1 MHNSQDSSTSN
12 YAWTARQMAKEREYI
27 AKNRKALHDY
37 FVEERLEAGIELTG
51 TEVKSLRCNS
61 AQLRDC
67 FIVIRRGEAWLNG
80 VHISPYSHGSIF
92 NVDPERRR
100 RLLLHKKE
108 ILKLA
113 QQADRQGYSLIP
125 LSMYFNDA
133 GRVKVE
139 VGVCKGKKNY
149 DKRASIKERDAKR
162 EISRALK
169 ERNR

>member
-1 MHNSQDSSTSN
+1 MKTEK
-12 YAWTARQMAKEREYI
+12 TYI
-27 AKNRKALHDY
+27 AKNRKAFHDY
-37 FVEERLEAGIELTG
+37 FVEDRIEAGIELTG
-51 TEVKSLRCNS
+51 TEVCSLRENS

-108 ILKLA
+108 ILKLQ
-113 QQADRQGYSLIP
+113 QQADRKGYSLIP
-125 LSMYFNDA
+125 LSMYFNPK

-139 VGVCKGKKNY
+139 VGVCRGKKAY
-149 DKRASIKERDAKR
+149 DKRASIKERDTKR
-162 EISRALK
+162 EIDRALNS
-169 ERNR
+169 RNR

>member
-1 MHNSQDSSTSN
+1 MKTEK
-12 YAWTARQMAKEREYI
+12 TYI
-27 AKNRKALHDY
+27 AKNRKAFHDY
-37 FVEERLEAGIELTG
+37 FVEDRIEAGIELTG
-51 TEVKSLRCNS
+51 TEVCSLRENS

-108 ILKLA
+108 ILKLQ
-113 QQADRQGYSLIP
+113 QQADRKGYSLIP
-125 LSMYFNDA
+125 LSMYFNPK

-139 VGVCKGKKNY
+139 VGVCRGKKEY
-149 DKRASIKERDAKR
+149 DKRASIKERDTRR
-162 EISRALK
+162 EIDRALK
-169 ERNR
+169 SRNR

>member
-1 MHNSQDSSTSN
+1 MKTEK
-12 YAWTARQMAKEREYI
+12 TYI
-27 AKNRKALHDY
+27 AKNRKAFHDY
-37 FVEERLEAGIELTG
+37 FVEDRIEAGIELTG
-51 TEVKSLRCNS
+51 TEVCSLRENS

-108 ILKLA
+108 ILKLQ
-113 QQADRQGYSLIP
+113 QQADRKGYSLIP
-125 LSMYFNDA
+125 LSMYFNPK

-139 VGVCKGKKNY
+139 VGVCRGKKEY
-149 DKRASIKERDAKR
+149 DKRASIKERDTKR
-162 EISRALK
+162 EIDRALK
-169 ERNR
+169 ARNR

>member
-1 MHNSQDSSTSN
+1 MKTEK
-12 YAWTARQMAKEREYI
+12 TYI
-27 AKNRKALHDY
+27 AKNRKAFHDY
-37 FVEERLEAGIELTG
+37 FVEDRIEAGIELTG
-51 TEVKSLRCNS
+51 TEVCSLRENS

-108 ILKLA
+108 SLKLQ
-113 QQADRQGYSLIP
+113 QQADRKGYSLIP
-125 LSMYFNDA
+125 LSMYFNPK

-139 VGVCKGKKNY
+139 VGVCRGKKAY
-149 DKRASIKERDAKR
+149 DKRASIKERDTKR
-162 EISRALK
+162 EIDRALK
-169 ERNR
+169 SRNR

>member
-1 MHNSQDSSTSN
+1 MKTEK
-12 YAWTARQMAKEREYI
+12 TYI
-27 AKNRKALHDY
+27 AKNRKAFHDY
-37 FVEERLEAGIELTG
+37 FVEDRIEAGIELTG
-51 TEVKSLRCNS
+51 TEVCSLRENS

-108 ILKLA
+108 ILKLQ
-113 QQADRQGYSLIP
+113 QQADRKGYSLIP
-125 LSMYFNDA
+125 LSMYFNPK

-139 VGVCKGKKNY
+139 VGVCRGKKAY
-149 DKRASIKERDAKR
+149 DKRTSIKERDTKR
-162 EISRALK
+162 EIDRALK
-169 ERNR
+169 SRNR

>member
-1 MHNSQDSSTSN
+1 MED
-12 YAWTARQMAKEREYI
+12 RI
-27 AKNRKALHDY
+27 
-37 FVEERLEAGIELTG
+37 EAGIELTG
-51 TEVKSLRCNS
+51 TEVCSLRENS

-108 ILKLA
+108 ILKLQ
-113 QQADRQGYSLIP
+113 QQADRKGYSLIP
-125 LSMYFNDA
+125 LSMYFNPK

-139 VGVCKGKKNY
+139 VGVCRGKKEY
-149 DKRASIKERDAKR
+149 DKRASIKERDTKR
-162 EISRALK
+162 EIDRALK
-169 ERNR
+169 SRNR

>member
-1 MHNSQDSSTSN
+1 MKTEK
-12 YAWTARQMAKEREYI
+12 TYI
-27 AKNRKALHDY
+27 AKNRKAFHDY
-37 FVEERLEAGIELTG
+37 FVEDRIEAGVELTG
-51 TEVKSLRCNS
+51 TEVCSLRENS

-108 ILKLA
+108 ILKLQ
-113 QQADRQGYSLIP
+113 QQADRKGYSLIP
-125 LSMYFNDA
+125 LSMYFNPK

-139 VGVCKGKKNY
+139 VGVCRGKKEY
-149 DKRASIKERDAKR
+149 DKRASIKERDTKR
-162 EISRALK
+162 EIDRALK
-169 ERNR
+169 SRNR

>member
-1 MHNSQDSSTSN
+1 MKTEK
-12 YAWTARQMAKEREYI
+12 TYI
-27 AKNRKALHDY
+27 AKNRKAFHDY
-37 FVEERLEAGIELTG
+37 FVEDRIEAGIELTG
-51 TEVKSLRCNS
+51 TEVCSLRENS

-108 ILKLA
+108 ILKLQ
-113 QQADRQGYSLIP
+113 QQADRKGYSLIP
-125 LSMYFNDA
+125 LSMYFNPK

-139 VGVCKGKKNY
+139 VGVCRGKKEY
-149 DKRASIKERDAKR
+149 DKRQTMRERDDKR
-162 EISRALK
+162 QLDRLFK
-169 ERNR
+169 K

>member
-1 MHNSQDSSTSN
+1 MKTEK
-12 YAWTARQMAKEREYI
+12 TYI
-27 AKNRKALHDY
+27 AKNRKAFHDY
-37 FVEERLEAGIELTG
+37 FVEDRIEAGIELTG
-51 TEVKSLRCNS
+51 TEVCSLRENS

-108 ILKLA
+108 ILKLQ
-113 QQADRQGYSLIP
+113 QQAARKGYSLIP
-125 LSMYFNDA
+125 LSMYFNPK

-139 VGVCKGKKNY
+139 VGVCRGKKEY
-149 DKRASIKERDAKR
+149 DKRASIKERDTKR
-162 EISRALK
+162 EIDRALK
-169 ERNR
+169 TRNR

>member
-1 MHNSQDSSTSN
+1 MKTEK
-12 YAWTARQMAKEREYI
+12 TYI

-37 FVEERLEAGIELTG
+37 FVEDRIEAGIELTG
-51 TEVKSLRCNS
+51 TEVCSLRENS

-108 ILKLA
+108 ILKLQ
-113 QQADRQGYSLIP
+113 QQADRKGYSLIP
-125 LSMYFNDA
+125 LSMYFNPK

-139 VGVCKGKKNY
+139 VGVCRGKKEY
-149 DKRASIKERDAKR
+149 DKRASIKERDTKR
-162 EISRALK
+162 EIDRALK
-169 ERNR
+169 SRNR

>member
-1 MHNSQDSSTSN
+1 MKTEK
-12 YAWTARQMAKEREYI
+12 TYI
-27 AKNRKALHDY
+27 AKNRKAFHDY
-37 FVEERLEAGIELTG
+37 FVEDRIEAGIELTG
-51 TEVKSLRCNS
+51 TEVCSLRENS

-108 ILKLA
+108 ILKLQ
-113 QQADRQGYSLIP
+113 QQADPKGYSLIP
-125 LSMYFNDA
+125 LSMYFNPK

-139 VGVCKGKKNY
+139 VGVCRGKKAY
-149 DKRASIKERDAKR
+149 DKRASIKERDTKR
-162 EISRALK
+162 EIDRALK
-169 ERNR
+169 SRNH

>member
-1 MHNSQDSSTSN
+1 MKTEK
-12 YAWTARQMAKEREYI
+12 TYI
-27 AKNRKALHDY
+27 AKNRKTFHDY
-37 FVEERLEAGIELTG
+37 FVEDRIEAGIELTG
-51 TEVKSLRCNS
+51 TEVCSLRENS

-108 ILKLA
+108 ILKLQ
-113 QQADRQGYSLIP
+113 QQADRKGYSLIP
-125 LSMYFNDA
+125 LSMYFNPK

-139 VGVCKGKKNY
+139 VGVCRGKKTY
-149 DKRASIKERDAKR
+149 DKRASIKERDTKR
-162 EISRALK
+162 EIDRALK
-169 ERNR
+169 SRNR

>member
-1 MHNSQDSSTSN
+1 MKTEK
-12 YAWTARQMAKEREYI
+12 TYI

-37 FVEERLEAGIELTG
+37 FVEDRIEAGIELTG
-51 TEVKSLRCNS
+51 TEVCSLRENS

-108 ILKLA
+108 ILKLQ
-113 QQADRQGYSLIP
+113 QQADRKGYSLIP
-125 LSMYFNDA
+125 LSMYFNPK

-139 VGVCKGKKNY
+139 VGVCRGKKAY
-149 DKRASIKERDAKR
+149 DKRASIKERDTKR
-162 EISRALK
+162 EIDRALK
-169 ERNR
+169 SRNR

>member
-1 MHNSQDSSTSN
+1 MKTEK
-12 YAWTARQMAKEREYI
+12 TYI
-27 AKNRKALHDY
+27 AKNRKAFHDY
-37 FVEERLEAGIELTG
+37 FVEDRIEAGIELTG
-51 TEVKSLRCNS
+51 TEVCSLRENS

-108 ILKLA
+108 ILKLQ
-113 QQADRQGYSLIP
+113 QQADRKGYSLIP
-125 LSMYFNDA
+125 LSMYFNPQ

-139 VGVCKGKKNY
+139 VGVCRGKKAY
-149 DKRASIKERDAKR
+149 DKRASIKERDTKR
-162 EISRALK
+162 EIDRALK
-169 ERNR
+169 SRNR

>member
-1 MHNSQDSSTSN
+1 MKTEK
-12 YAWTARQMAKEREYI
+12 TYI
-27 AKNRKALHDY
+27 AKNRKAFHDY
-37 FVEERLEAGIELTG
+37 FVEDRIEAGIELTG
-51 TEVKSLRCNS
+51 TEVCSLRENS

-108 ILKLA
+108 ILKL
-113 QQADRQGYSLIP
+113 QRQADRKGYSLIP
-125 LSMYFNDA
+125 LSMYFNPK

-139 VGVCKGKKNY
+139 VGVCRGKKTY
-149 DKRASIKERDAKR
+149 DKRASIKERDTKR
-162 EISRALK
+162 EIDRALK
-169 ERNR
+169 SRNR

>member
-1 MHNSQDSSTSN
+1 MKTEK
-12 YAWTARQMAKEREYI
+12 TYI
-27 AKNRKALHDY
+27 AKNRKAFHDY
-37 FVEERLEAGIELTG
+37 FVEDRIEAGIELTG
-51 TEVKSLRCNS
+51 TEVCSLRENS

-108 ILKLA
+108 ILKLQ
-113 QQADRQGYSLIP
+113 QQADRKGYSLIP
-125 LSMYFNDA
+125 LSMYFNPK

-139 VGVCKGKKNY
+139 VGVCRGKKEY
-149 DKRASIKERDAKR
+149 DKRASIKERDTKR
-162 EISRALK
+162 EIDRALK
-169 ERNR
+169 SHNR

>member
-1 MHNSQDSSTSN
+1 MKTEK
-12 YAWTARQMAKEREYI
+12 TYI
-27 AKNRKALHDY
+27 AKNRKAFHDY
-37 FVEERLEAGIELTG
+37 FVEDRIEAGIELTG
-51 TEVKSLRCNS
+51 TEVCSLRENS

-108 ILKLA
+108 ILKLQ
-113 QQADRQGYSLIP
+113 QQADRKGYSLIP
-125 LSMYFNDA
+125 LSMYFNPK

-139 VGVCKGKKNY
+139 VGVCRG
-149 DKRASIKERDAKR
+149 KERDTKR
-162 EISRALK
+162 EIDRALK
-169 ERNR
+169 TRNR

>member
-1 MHNSQDSSTSN
+1 MKTEK
-12 YAWTARQMAKEREYI
+12 TYI
-27 AKNRKALHDY
+27 AKNRKAFHDY
-37 FVEERLEAGIELTG
+37 FVEDRIEAGIELTG
-51 TEVKSLRCNS
+51 TEVCSLRENS

-108 ILKLA
+108 ILKLR
-113 QQADRQGYSLIP
+113 QQADRKGYSLIP
-125 LSMYFNDA
+125 LSMYFNPK

-139 VGVCKGKKNY
+139 VGVCRGKKAY
-149 DKRASIKERDAKR
+149 DKRASIKERDTKR
-162 EISRALK
+162 EIDRALK
-169 ERNR
+169 SRNR